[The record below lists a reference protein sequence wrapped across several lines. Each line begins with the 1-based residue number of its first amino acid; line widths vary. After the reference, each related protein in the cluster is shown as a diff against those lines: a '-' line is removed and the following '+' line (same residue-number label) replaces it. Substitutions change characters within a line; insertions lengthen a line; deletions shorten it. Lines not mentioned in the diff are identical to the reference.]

1 MEKRD
6 RRSFLKKA
14 ALGGA
19 AAGIG
24 MAVESIFPRRTIAQ
38 GTGFQRI
45 YYRELGSTGYKAS
58 EIGFGAMNTRDAE
71 LIHAAIDGGINYLD
85 TAHSYMQGVNEE
97 IVGTVMKTKRNKVFL
112 ATKLRQVNA
121 SELPGLME
129 LSLKRLNTDHVD
141 LVLLH
146 ITESRE
152 QALNADYLKTF
163 SDLKKKGMT
172 RFIGLSTHKNQ
183 AEVIDAAISSKVW
196 DAVLVGYN
204 YSSPPEVG
212 QAIERARKAGLAT
225 IAMKIM
231 LSIDSRKPLDT
242 PADLRKGKMNAAQSA
257 LRWVLQNPYV
267 DTTVPGMTAFEHL
280 AEDLAVMGTKM
291 SFFDRRTLTRY
302 AEARSKGNC
311 RGSAGCTGCQGQCPY
326 GVEICDLN
334 RCVGYAYGYGDLA
347 LAREN
352 YSQLPPS
359 SRVEAC
365 SGCDRCLVKCVNGL
379 DLNRTIRHARELFG

>member
-1 MEKRD
+1 
-6 RRSFLKKA
+6 
-14 ALGGA
+14 
-19 AAGIG
+19 
-24 MAVESIFPRRTIAQ
+24 
-38 GTGFQRI
+38 
-45 YYRELGSTGYKAS
+45 
-58 EIGFGAMNTRDAE
+58 
-71 LIHAAIDGGINYLD
+71 
-85 TAHSYMQGVNEE
+85 VNEE

-121 SELPGLME
+121 SEMPGMME

-146 ITESRE
+146 ITETRE
-152 QALNADYLKTF
+152 QALNADYLKAF

-172 RFIGLSTHKNQ
+172 RFIGVSTHKNQ
-183 AEVIDAAISSKVW
+183 AEVIDAVISSKVW
-196 DAVLVGYN
+196 DAALVGYN
-204 YSSPPEVG
+204 YTSPPEVG
-212 QAIERARKAGLAT
+212 QAIERARKAGIAI
-225 IAMKIM
+225 IAMKMMI
-231 LSIDSRKPLDT
+231 SIDSRKPLDV

-302 AEARSKGNC
+302 AEARSEGNC
-311 RGSAGCTGCQGQCPY
+311 RGTAGCTGCQGQCPY

-365 SGCDRCLVKCVNGL
+365 GDCDRCKVKCVNGL